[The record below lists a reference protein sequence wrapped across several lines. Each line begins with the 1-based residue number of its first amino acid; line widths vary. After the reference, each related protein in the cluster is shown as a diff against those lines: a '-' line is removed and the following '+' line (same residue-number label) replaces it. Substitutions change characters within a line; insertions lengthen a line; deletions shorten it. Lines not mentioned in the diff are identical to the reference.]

1 MARGEDA
8 RDVTVDNTTG
18 CTGCSVVA
26 DGGDGV
32 TVPMLTS
39 VSARARGKVS
49 RSGME
54 SGLRFRCWW
63 AAGWKTVSDARCD
76 WLASILAVL
85 SPAEAMETVLMLT
98 SASAW
103 ARSKVPEV
111 AVG

>member
-1 MARGEDA
+1 MLAALSPAEA
-8 RDVTVDNTTG
+8 ME
-18 CTGCSVVA
+18 
-26 DGGDGV
+26 

-76 WLASILAVL
+76 WLASMLAVL
-85 SPAEAMETVLMLT
+85 SPAEAMGAVLMLT

-111 AVG
+111 AVGRRTASSVTDQVSSPVLGV